1 MERKRFF
8 SLSDRTESRR
18 DRTTVRERTS
28 ESGPSPSDVNR
39 VLNSLGACELR
50 SAFAQALFASQRCN
64 FRRESDFCKTV
75 GSWVA
80 SDIQHNV
87 ELRMKMLSLGYK
99 PRQRGYT
106 LRQRQVLVEFYMRK
120 LPLASPGESEKI

>member
-18 DRTTVRERTS
+18 DRTTVRERTT
-28 ESGPSPSDVNR
+28 EGGPTPSDVNQ

-64 FRRESDFCKTV
+64 FRRESDFRKTV

-80 SDIQHNV
+80 SDIQHDV
-87 ELRMKMLSLGYK
+87 QLRMQMQALGYK
-99 PRQRGYT
+99 PRERGYT
-106 LRQRQVLVEFYMRK
+106 LRQRQLLVQFYM
-120 LPLASPGESEKI
+120 EKGVI